1 MGDKDLELLGKLNS
15 MDMGNSDLN
24 PATRALLGDYSQRE
38 PTPVSMRTPR
48 YHDALLKE
56 AQNVIALQN
65 VETPLIGGT
74 NLPLNN
80 PDFSGLTPKTK
91 VPSTPNVLAQTLSN
105 LNNNMPSGL
114 QTPNRRNTDLVRNT
128 PIHDELSNL
137 FVLKIYL
144 FFLKFLIFL
153 NIS

>member
-15 MDMGNSDLN
+15 MDLTSNDLN

-48 YHDALLKE
+48 FRDALLKE

-91 VPSTPNVLAQTLSN
+91 IPSTPNVLAQTLNN
-105 LNNNMPSGL
+105 LNNNI
-114 QTPNRRNTDLVRNT
+114 VFY
-128 PIHDELSNL
+128 E
-137 FVLKIYL
+137 F
-144 FFLKFLIFL
+144 FFLQLKFFFVSPQAVKLHLEETLIL
-153 NIS
+153 